1 MKRVGCLYR
10 VSTKKQTYNN
20 DIPMQ
25 KEACRNFI
33 STKDDWELTK
43 EYVELGV
50 SGYKL
55 SEEERDVIQTIKKDV
70 SNNEIDI
77 LLVFMFDRIGR
88 RDDETPFVV
97 KWLIDKGIEVWSVN
111 EGQREIKT
119 NLDRLINYMTYWQS
133 QGESEKISLRSRERR
148 VQLTKEGIYLGN
160 YAPYGYKMIDS
171 DLYSKIGKRRRI
183 LSIYEEEAKVIRLI
197 FNLIVG
203 KKYGTDKVAIHLNEN
218 NIKRRKEGCLWDSNI
233 IIEIVRN
240 PIYKGYVSF
249 GKRKRNRDGNIRN
262 SRDEWV
268 IADKQ
273 NLHITII
280 GIDLWEKA
288 NKLLDDRRTSTSR
301 RRNLRLLSG
310 YTRCGY
316 CGNNAV
322 PKSTG
327 KKCYMGCKGKQ
338 RTGSC
343 EYNKNYK
350 VIILEQ
356 IVIKEIKNYLDT
368 YKKIDLKSEISKRNK
383 RIKRREEKIRL
394 IKQKISY
401 SENKIIELK
410 NDTIIALMSGDK
422 EMSQNVSDKYKKEIN
437 NLESL
442 KKELKKIS
450 KEISN
455 NDQEINELKD
465 YIPKWSCEFENA
477 SLDFKRAIMEKLI
490 DKIYLYND
498 RIEINVKY
506 PISKII
512 VKEND

>member
-33 STKDDWELTK
+33 QTKDDWELTK

-55 SEEERDVIQTIKKDV
+55 SEDKRDVIQTIKKDV
-70 SNNEIDI
+70 SNNELDV

-133 QGESEKISLRSRERR
+133 QGESEKIAVRSRERR

-160 YAPYGYKMIDS
+160 FAPYGYKMIDS

-183 LSIYEEEAKVIRLI
+183 LSIYEEEAKIVRLI
-197 FNLIVG
+197 FDLIVT
-203 KKYGTDKVAIHLNEN
+203 KEYGTDKVAIHLNTN
-218 NIKRRKEGCLWDSNI
+218 NIKRRKEGCLWDSNMI
-233 IIEIVRN
+233 LEMVRN

-249 GKRKRNRDGNIRN
+249 GKRKKNRDGDIRN
-262 SRDEWV
+262 PRDEWI

-273 NLHITII
+273 NPDITII
-280 GIDLWEKA
+280 GSDIWKKA
-288 NKLLDDRRTSTSR
+288 NELIDSRKTSSGR
-301 RRNLRLLSG
+301 NRNLRLLSG

-316 CGNNAV
+316 CNNNAV

-327 KKCYMGCKGKQ
+327 KSCYMGCKGKDK
-338 RTGSC
+338 TGSC

-350 VIILEQ
+350 VAVLEQ

-368 YKKIDLKSEISKRNK
+368 YRKIDLKSEISRRNK
-383 RIKRREEKIRL
+383 MIKKREEKIRL
-394 IKQKISY
+394 IKQKINY
-401 SENKIIELK
+401 SENKIIKLK
-410 NDTIIALMSGDK
+410 NDTIIALMSADK
-422 EMSQNVSDKYKKEIN
+422 DMSQNVSNKYKKEIN
-437 NLESL
+437 NLELL
-442 KKELKKIS
+442 KKELKKIN
-450 KEISN
+450 KEINSN
-455 NDQEINELKD
+455 NKEINELKE

-477 SLDFKRAIMEKLI
+477 PLDLKRAIMENLI

-498 RIEINVKY
+498 RIEIDAKY
-506 PISKII
+506 PVSKII